1 MHFARLEGPLPWYPE
16 SDNARAAAAA
26 LRLAAAR
33 GGGPGASGAAGPPGR
48 PGRPAGARGFA
59 GAGESLATQLVWMR
73 NRPSHGCLRLFP
85 AGTEPQAL
93 RPLVTVTV
101 TGKQSG
107 SAQAVTVT
115 RLSDLD
121 SETEF
126 LTQLY
131 RQAVLSQYP
140 Q

>member
-1 MHFARLEGPLPWYPE
+1 VHFARLEGPLPWHPE

-33 GGGPGASGAAGPPGR
+33 RGGPSGACPPSRPGPP
-48 PGRPAGARGFA
+48 AGARARGFA
-59 GAGESLATQLVWMR
+59 GAGESLATQFAWMR

-93 RPLVTVTV
+93 RLV
-101 TGKQSG
+101 TGKQTG
-107 SAQAVTVT
+107 SAQVVTVK

-121 SETEF
+121 SESEL